1 MFNEAKEKRSR
12 TPFLKLKDRIFT
24 FTEKILVGTPSYK
37 VQDGARLKALNE
49 PFMKKILDIRD
60 KVDIQIKKYVE
71 IGKKTVGGQQTRP
84 KKEIKISNKPS
95 LNTKK
100 IKPKKKDEPI
110 FNERDKMNKEFIE
123 SKNIF
128 DSKLRELYKKDGQ
141 QTPEF
146 KKLYKKKLNAIA
158 EYKSKSG
165 GQSKSTELKK
175 MKTEWLSSWIEGD
188 EAFKTFLSRYD
199 NYPLTKNKENF
210 IEYLKT
216 LAK

>member
-1 MFNEAKEKRSR
+1 MFNEAKERRSR
-12 TPFLKLKDRIFT
+12 DPFIKLRDRIMRFT
-24 FTEKILVGTPSYK
+24 GPILVGTASFK
-37 VQDGARLKALNE
+37 VQDGARLKALKE
-49 PFMKKILDIRD
+49 PFMKKIQNILD

-71 IGKKTVGGQQTRP
+71 IGKKTVGGQKTRP
-84 KKEIKISNKPS
+84 KKEIKISNKPA

-100 IKPKKKDEPI
+100 IEPKKKDEPI
-110 FNERDKMNKEFIE
+110 FNQRDKMNKEFIE

-158 EYKSKSG
+158 EYRSKSG
-165 GQSKSTELKK
+165 GQSKTTELKK
-175 MKTEWLSSWIEGD
+175 MRTPWLQAWVEGD

-199 NYPLTKNKENF
+199 KYPLTKNKDNF

-216 LAK
+216 IAK